1 MGSYADYISA
11 LEKEADYWRKKHD
24 RAKQRANYW
33 AKMYDELLDIKNAE
47 LDDDDEVTP
56 DDD

>member
-1 MGSYADYISA
+1 MPNYNDYVLA

-24 RAKQRANYW
+24 RAAERARYW
-33 AKMYDELLDIKNAE
+33 AKMYDELNDIKNVE
-47 LDDDDEVTP
+47 LNDDDEVTP